1 MNSRTVIIAAVALV
15 LIGIVLGL
23 AFLQRSGQRKI
34 AERQKELERDLGNLT
49 QPMTSSIRNFAPVY
63 PAKAKPASGSV
74 KVGVRSTIGRVRPS
88 VYLRLRF
95 LRPILSLS
103 SPFRAGRRAIMR
115 RRSGSLNANLS
126 IRLIRATRRPR

>member
-49 QPMTSSIRNFAPVY
+49 QPMTSSID
-63 PAKAKPASGSV
+63 
-74 KVGVRSTIGRVRPS
+74 
-88 VYLRLRF
+88 
-95 LRPILSLS
+95 
-103 SPFRAGRRAIMR
+103 
-115 RRSGSLNANLS
+115 
-126 IRLIRATRRPR
+126 RRPPSADSERLTTGGNLH

>member
-49 QPMTSSIRNFAPVY
+49 QPMTSSIRY
-63 PAKAKPASGSV
+63 
-74 KVGVRSTIGRVRPS
+74 
-88 VYLRLRF
+88 
-95 LRPILSLS
+95 
-103 SPFRAGRRAIMR
+103 
-115 RRSGSLNANLS
+115 
-126 IRLIRATRRPR
+126 